1 MKRAALS
8 LVLAASTSC
17 LCSVRGRAKSSEGP
31 ASACHVEKVNFDGWK
46 AERLTNRWVTLT
58 VVPQLGG
65 RLIQVA
71 FGDHAYLFVNPQYRG
86 KYFPPQSGPSAR
98 QWINY
103 GGDKIWPM
111 PEGTR
116 DEAHWAGPVSGP
128 LDDGA
133 YALSATSRG
142 EDCSVHLTGPPDP
155 QTGLQYSR
163 EIRIGSRSP
172 EIFFH
177 AVMKNITAHPLRWSM
192 QSVSQYDTSDPHEPS
207 EYNRDFRAFT
217 LANPASVYLNGYHVR
232 DGPGQDPSFSVQN
245 GIFRLH
251 WLYLQSEVW
260 IDSPGDWVAVVDGST
275 QYAMIERFQPD
286 PRAAYPG
293 KATVIFYSNGPALQ
307 LNEHGMPEMSS
318 ADPVHVPYY
327 MEAELNSPLTDL
339 KPGGSYSMDTEWLP
353 TRLSGSVVA
362 VTYAGAVSAPVAVSG
377 TGSKL
382 QLSGTFGVF
391 FPGELVARLYDRDG
405 VLLGEAPLQSV
416 SPLHLVSLRQSID
429 VAPGT
434 ARVSIHLLDRDGLD
448 RGSLGETWIG
458 PSDESSN

>member
-1 MKRAALS
+1 M
-8 LVLAASTSC
+8 LAASTSC
-17 LCSVRGRAKSSEGP
+17 LCSVRGRAESSERP
-31 ASACHVEKVNFDGWK
+31 APACRVEPVNFDGWK
-46 AERLTNRWVTLT
+46 AEQLTNHWVTLT

-65 RLIQVA
+65 RLMQVA
-71 FGDHAYLFVNPQYRG
+71 FGGHAYLFVNPQYRG
-86 KYFPPQSGPSAR
+86 KYFPPQSGASAR

-111 PEGTR
+111 PEGTK
-116 DEAHWAGPVSGP
+116 DEDHWAGPVSGP

-177 AVMKNITAHPLRWSM
+177 AVMKNITAHPLHWSM
-192 QSVSQYDTSDPHEPS
+192 QSVSQYDTSDPHQS
-207 EYNRDFRAFT
+207 GEYNRDFHAFT

-232 DGPGQDPSFSVQN
+232 DGPAQDPSFLVLN

-260 IDSPGDWVAVVDGST
+260 IDSPGNWVAVVDGST
-275 QYAMIERFQPD
+275 QYAMIERFQMD

-293 KATVIFYSNGPALQ
+293 KATVIFYTNGPALQ

-327 MEAELNSPLTDL
+327 MEAEINSPLADL

-353 TRLSGSVVA
+353 TRLADPVVA
-362 VTYAGAVSAPVAVSG
+362 VTYAGAVSAPVDVSR

-391 FPGELVARLYDRDG
+391 FPGELVARLYGRDG

-416 SPLHLVSLRQSID
+416 SPLHLVSLQQSID
-429 VAPGT
+429 AAPGT
-434 ARVSIHLLDRDGLD
+434 MRVSIHLLDRDGLD

-458 PSDESSN
+458 PSDEGSN